1 VKNMTSAKSERSLEA
16 PVGAAALLTTV
27 AIMVMTLGAE
37 LYPPLKTWLA
47 ATFGHHWLGKGI
59 ISIVIFLA
67 VIALSYP
74 KLTKVERSMGTWSA
88 RLLAVVI
95 LVTLIIIGFY
105 TYEFFFG

>member
-1 VKNMTSAKSERSLEA
+1 MRNMTSAKAERSLEA
-16 PVGAAALLTTV
+16 PVGAAALVTTL
-27 AIMVMTLGAE
+27 AIMVMTIGAE
-37 LYPPLKTWLA
+37 LYPPFKAWLA

-59 ISIVIFLA
+59 ISTVIFLA
-67 VIALSYP
+67 VIVLSYP

-95 LVTLIIIGFY
+95 FVTLVIIGFY